1 MDEWKYTL
9 LNGVISTVGAL
20 VVGALAFVA
29 ASRAASKG
37 IDAAVTAAVTSNEG
51 QQDLT
56 RWKGRRDTYAALLS
70 AVAAFAALVKTTS
83 EGYIRARTVEELE
96 GPLRAALA
104 DVEQHANLAR
114 LEGPRDEIEI
124 PVRSVVGFAR
134 DAGDHYLSWVHVL
147 HDLPAWPPVNR
158 ESLLVTHQ
166 RLVETQ
172 RQLVDALY
180 AVLHPQAP

>member
-56 RWKGRRDTYAALLS
+56 LWKGRRDTYAALLS
-70 AVAAFAALVKTTS
+70 AVAAFIALIKTP
-83 EGYIRARTVEELE
+83 EGSIRARTVEELE

-124 PVRSVVGFAR
+124 PVRSVVAFAR
-134 DAGDHYLSWVHVL
+134 DAGDHYLAWVHVL
-147 HDLPAWPPVNR
+147 HDLPAWPPANR
-158 ESLLVTHQ
+158 ELLLVTQQ
-166 RLVETQ
+166 RLVATQ

-180 AVLHPQAP
+180 AVLHPQAH